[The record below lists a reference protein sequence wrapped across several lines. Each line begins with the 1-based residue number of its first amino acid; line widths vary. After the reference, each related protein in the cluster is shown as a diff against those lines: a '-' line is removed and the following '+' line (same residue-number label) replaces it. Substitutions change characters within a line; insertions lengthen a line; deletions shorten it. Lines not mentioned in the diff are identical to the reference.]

1 MSNFTIDIEKQL
13 TRLGKDIQNLVERV
27 VPAGSE
33 MNDFHPRCDLIE
45 SSQIYAIQMDVPG
58 MEKNQLQITQQ
69 DRVIT
74 ISGERELYL
83 EDDEELRR
91 SERKQGS
98 FSRSF
103 ALPENVNL
111 STVSASCSSGVLT
124 VKANKTEIK
133 SSNSGTSI
141 PIE

>member
-13 TRLGKDIQNLVERV
+13 TRLGKDIQNLVDRV

-33 MNDFHPRCDLIE
+33 LNDFHPLCDLIE
-45 SSQIYAIQMDVPG
+45 SEKTYSIQMDVPG
-58 MEKNQLQITQQ
+58 MGKDQLQITQK

-83 EDDEELRR
+83 EDDEELKR

-103 ALPENVNL
+103 ALPENVDP
-111 STVSASCSSGVLT
+111 SSVSAACTNGVLT
-124 VKANKTEIK
+124 VKANKTENNNSK
-133 SSNSGTSI
+133 SGTSI
-141 PIE
+141 PID

>member
-13 TRLGKDIQNLVERV
+13 TRLGRDIQNLVEKV
-27 VPAGSE
+27 VPSGSE
-33 MNDFHPRCDLIE
+33 MNEFHPLCDIIE
-45 SSQIYAIQMDVPG
+45 NSGSYTIQMDVPG
-58 MEKNQLQITQQ
+58 MGKDQLQITQK

-83 EDDEELRR
+83 EDDEELVR
-91 SERKQGS
+91 SERRQGS

-103 ALPENVNL
+103 ALPENIDL
-111 STVSASCSSGVLT
+111 SSVSASCTNGVLA
-124 VKANKTEIK
+124 VKANKTENNNSK
-133 SSNSGTSI
+133 SGTSI

>member
-13 TRLGKDIQNLVERV
+13 TRLGRDIQNLVDRV

-33 MNDFHPRCDLIE
+33 MNDFHPLCDLIE
-45 SSQIYAIQMDVPG
+45 SSHSYTIQMDVPG
-58 MEKNQLQITQQ
+58 MEKNHLKITQK
-69 DRVIT
+69 DMVIT

-83 EDDEELRR
+83 DDEEELKR

-103 ALPENVNL
+103 ALPENVD
-111 STVSASCSSGVLT
+111 VSSVTASCTNGVLT
-124 VKANKTEIK
+124 VKAKKTEH
-133 SSNSGTSI
+133 SNGKTGTSI
-141 PIE
+141 PID

>member
-13 TRLGKDIQNLVERV
+13 SRLGRDIQSLVDRV
-27 VPAGSE
+27 VPATDE
-33 MNDFHPRCDLIE
+33 MNDFHPQCDLIE
-45 SSQIYAIQMDVPG
+45 SSETYTIQMDVPG
-58 MEKNQLQITQQ
+58 MEKKHLQITQK

-83 EDDEELRR
+83 EDGEELNR

-103 ALPENVNL
+103 ALPENVEL
-111 STVSASCSSGVLT
+111 SSLSATCANGVLT
-124 VKANKTEIK
+124 VKANKTENTNGK
-133 SSNSGTSI
+133 SGTSI

>member
-13 TRLGKDIQNLVERV
+13 SRLGKDLQSLVERV

-33 MNDFHPRCDLIE
+33 MNDFHPHCDLIE
-45 SSQIYAIQMDVPG
+45 SGRTYSIQMDVPG
-58 MEKNQLQITQQ
+58 MDKNQIQITQK

-83 EDDEELRR
+83 EDEAVLKR

-103 ALPENVNL
+103 ALPENVDIT
-111 STVSASCSSGVLT
+111 SVSASCKNGVLT
-124 VKANKTEIK
+124 VEADKTEMK
-133 SSNSGTSI
+133 NGSSGTSI